1 MGVRAAYC
9 AHTARTVLCTC
20 TLHFIGGYS
29 YRQFL
34 EFGNLHLHSPHPH
47 ITSPTPSPF
56 FFRFPSSFLRISLFI
71 SISKRH
77 QTKRSINRTKETCA
91 KRPGRARGF
100 RGVLRVP
107 FNLGVDTGVH
117 MCTIY
122 HLRFVWVV
130 VVSFGGCSVTSSW
143 TWLLFFF
150 LSFFFICSLL
160 ILGGSV
166 GWVWVDMGQCRSCV
180 VVGHHHRIA
189 VLLIAE
195 TSLLLA
201 TACHYYCCH

>member
-1 MGVRAAYC
+1 MPV
-9 AHTARTVLCTC
+9 V
-20 TLHFIGGYS
+20 
-29 YRQFL
+29 
-34 EFGNLHLHSPHPH
+34 
-47 ITSPTPSPF
+47 
-56 FFRFPSSFLRISLFI
+56 
-71 SISKRH
+71 
-77 QTKRSINRTKETCA
+77 
-91 KRPGRARGF
+91 RGF

-166 GWVWVDMGQCRSCV
+166 GWVWVDMGQ
-180 VVGHHHRIA
+180 
-189 VLLIAE
+189 
-195 TSLLLA
+195 
-201 TACHYYCCH
+201 